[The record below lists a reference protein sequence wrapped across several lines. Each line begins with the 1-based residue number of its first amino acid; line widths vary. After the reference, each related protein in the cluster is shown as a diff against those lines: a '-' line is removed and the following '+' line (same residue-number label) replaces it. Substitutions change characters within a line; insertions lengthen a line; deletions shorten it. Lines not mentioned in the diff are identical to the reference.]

1 MKSLFLG
8 LLGLCFA
15 SATAQAVV
23 IGWTATLDPGQETH
37 VVTAP
42 PGAGGTATGS
52 IDTVSGLLSWNI
64 SFSNLSGAPTGIH
77 FHGAAPPGSGAG
89 VRLNIGGISGLGSP
103 TIGSANVSA
112 AFVDEI
118 LQGLWY
124 INVHTAQNG
133 AGEIR
138 GQVEP
143 VPVPAAAVLMLG
155 GIGATVLVSRR
166 KKA

>member
-1 MKSLFLG
+1 M
-8 LLGLCFA
+8 
-15 SATAQAVV
+15 V
-23 IGWTATLDPGQETH
+23 
-37 VVTAP
+37 P
-42 PGAGGTATGS
+42 P
-52 IDTVSGLLSWNI
+52 
-64 SFSNLSGAPTGIH
+64 
-77 FHGAAPPGSGAG
+77 PPGSGAG

-155 GIGATVLVSRR
+155 GIGATVLVARR